1 MIDPIRDPA
10 YHDYQKKKL
19 SKKVSGSNTEKGKFN
34 LDYAEE
40 GVLYEPSSDKE
51 KEA

>member
-10 YHDYQKKKL
+10 YHDYQNKKQ

-34 LDYAEE
+34 RTENQHLAIN
-40 GVLYEPSSDKE
+40 
-51 KEA
+51 